1 MKVWLVSGG
10 WKYDGENTPR
20 VFSSEENARAFIE
33 DWLVKPSDSVEPY
46 DYMMLRSAEVDGALH
61 RGSRI
66 VRKNGH
72 ETESIF

>member
-10 WKYDGENTPR
+10 WDHEGEDSAR
-20 VFSSEENARAFIE
+20 VFSSEENARIYLE
-33 DWLVKPSDSVEPY
+33 DWLAKPRDGVAPY

-66 VRKNGH
+66 VRKNGR